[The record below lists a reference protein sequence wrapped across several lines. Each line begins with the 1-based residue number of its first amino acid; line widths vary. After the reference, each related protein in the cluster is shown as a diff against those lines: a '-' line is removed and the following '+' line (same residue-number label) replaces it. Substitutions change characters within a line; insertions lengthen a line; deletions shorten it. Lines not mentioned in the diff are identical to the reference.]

1 MKYIGSKNKLS
12 KYIAPIIQSYIDKND
27 VKIYFEPFVGGANMI
42 DKIKCE
48 KRIGNDMHKELIALF
63 KELQNGWIPPP
74 DITKDTYV
82 EIRDNK
88 EKYPLHMV
96 ALVGFCASYNSKY
109 FGGYA
114 GKVNTKIGTIRN
126 YCDESIRNLK
136 EQIPKLLN
144 IKFANK
150 NYLEFDKNKIKNCVI
165 YCDPPYA
172 NSTEYITNNFNHDEF
187 WDWCRELSKNNIVL
201 ISEYNAPDNFECI
214 WQQEVKTHLNN
225 RNKIIKIEKL
235 FKLRD

>member
-1 MKYIGSKNKLS
+1 LKYIGSKNKLS